1 MQVQIPQDRLPDA
14 MLEMSEDILRKCVHC
29 GMCLATCPSYLLLG
43 DELDSPRGRIYQIKG
58 MIEAEAPPPPSLTKH
73 MDRCLSCLSCVSTCP
88 SGVEYGKLADFAR
101 EEINTKGKRIWH
113 DKALRKLIA
122 TILPNRQILRVALRM
137 AMLVRPLKS
146 LMPKPIKAML
156 GLLPAKLPKAAIHKD
171 KTYAAQGETI
181 ARIGLLPGCVQ
192 QVLAP
197 EAISA
202 AIEFLTR
209 HGVEVT
215 LTNADACCGA
225 LVQHMGYA
233 AKARKQAK
241 KTLDGW
247 KLAMTANRFDA
258 IVHLAS
264 GCGTQV
270 KDYPHLFQNDASHT
284 NAATVANLAKDISE
298 FVYLFAEKL
307 PIRNVKLPPLR
318 ITYHSAC
325 SLRHGQRI
333 TMEPLEILKATGLS
347 IAEPKESHIC
357 CGSAGT
363 YNIFQSDLAEQLK
376 NRKVKNIMATSP
388 DVIVTGNLGCQQQLQ
403 KATGI
408 PMIHTIELLNW
419 ATGGT
424 CPKSLQNIANINKT

>member
-1 MQVQIPQDRLPDA
+1 MQVQFSEDRLPDA

-43 DELDSPRGRIYQIKG
+43 DELDSPRGRIYQIKD
-58 MIEAEAPPPPSLTKH
+58 MLEKDVPPPPSLTKH

-88 SGVEYGKLADFAR
+88 SGVEYGKLADYAR
-101 EEINTKGKRIWH
+101 EEINTKGKRAWA
-113 DKALRKLIA
+113 DKAMRKLVA
-122 TILPNRQILRVALRM
+122 AILPNRQILRIALRL
-137 AMLVRPLKS
+137 AMVARPLGFA
-146 LMPKPIKAML
+146 LPKPMKAML
-156 GLLPAKLPKAAIHKD
+156 RLLPATLPKAVMNETH
-171 KTYAAQGETI
+171 TYSAKGETV

-197 EAISA
+197 EVISA

-225 LVQHMGYA
+225 LVQHMGYV

-241 KTLDGW
+241 KLLDGW
-247 KLAMTANRFDA
+247 KLAMSNKRFDA

-270 KDYPHLFQNDASHT
+270 KDYPHLFQGDDRHT
-284 NAATVANLAKDISE
+284 DAATIANLAKDISE
-298 FVYLFAEKL
+298 FVYLYAEKL
-307 PIRNVKLPPLR
+307 PIRVGELPPLR

-333 TMEPLEILKATGLS
+333 TSEPMEILKATGLL

-363 YNIFQSDLAEQLK
+363 YNIFQSELAEDLK
-376 NRKVKNIMATSP
+376 KRKLKNIMATSP
-388 DVIVTGNLGCQQQLQ
+388 DVIVTGNLGCVQQLQ
-403 KATGI
+403 KDIGV

-424 CPKSLQNIANINKT
+424 CPKALQNIANIDKT